1 MPTVPSAFVFLPI
14 MLPRAPLLTSRL
26 CLRPYEPADAGAFFK
41 LLDDERTRFQASFPD
56 RLQTVRAP
64 VDAHAA
70 LRDFAND
77 WQTGRFYVFGIWH
90 RATTAYLGD
99 ICLMPQNR
107 GQAEIGYYL
116 AAAAEGQ
123 GYAREA
129 LAAVVG
135 FGFGAVGSQRLLIR
149 CYANNERGQVVARAL
164 GFQLESPPKRPLWFR
179 NSDAIGNICRFW
191 LARDSA

>member
-1 MPTVPSAFVFLPI
+1 MPTVPGAFVFLPI

-26 CLRPYEPADAGAFFK
+26 CLRPYEPTDAGAFFK

-179 NSDAIGNICRFW
+179 NSDAVGNICRFW

>member
-1 MPTVPSAFVFLPI
+1 

-26 CLRPYEPADAGAFFK
+26 CLRPYEPADAREFFG
-41 LLDDERTRFQASFPD
+41 LLDRDRSRFKDSFPD
-56 RLQTVRAP
+56 RLRAVRAP
-64 VDAHAA
+64 ADANEA
-70 LRDFAND
+70 LHDFAND

-116 AAAAEGQ
+116 AASAEGQ

-129 LAAVVG
+129 LAAVVS

-149 CYANNERGQVVARAL
+149 CYVGNERGQAVARAL
-164 GFQLESPPKRPLWFR
+164 GFQLEPLPKRPFWFR
-179 NSDAIGNICRFW
+179 NSDAVGNICRFW
-191 LARDSA
+191 LSRETE